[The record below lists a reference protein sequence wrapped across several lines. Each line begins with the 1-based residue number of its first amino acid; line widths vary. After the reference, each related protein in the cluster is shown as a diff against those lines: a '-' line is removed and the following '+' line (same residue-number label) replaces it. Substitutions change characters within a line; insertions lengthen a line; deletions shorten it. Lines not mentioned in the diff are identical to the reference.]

1 MDDNFL
7 DAVGITMTGLA
18 SLEIRN
24 SPLGSDTFPQAAVC
38 NLTRLQNLYL
48 LETNLTGELPQ
59 CLSNMTSLRVID
71 VDSNNLSGDVENQ
84 TRK

>member
-24 SPLGSDTFPQAAVC
+24 SPLGSDTFPQAVC